1 MANIVS
7 IVVNRLTRSVDKLF
21 DYTASDELY
30 SKLKIGSM
38 VYVPFGRG
46 DNIIE
51 GFVVDFPKTSTIDK
65 LKEIVG
71 LSDESP
77 LFDEEMLSVAKF
89 MKEKYFST
97 LISAIKTIL
106 PPGMGV
112 HFDKTNE
119 KTIKGV
125 ELNVTYDDAYSYLEL
140 LRDKAPMQTR
150 VLELM
155 IQNDFVSYSDIC
167 MITGCSKSVVKSLIL
182 KEVLAETE
190 ISVLRNP
197 INYDS
202 IKTTVP
208 HEPNNEQKIAIDI
221 ISEATEFKT
230 FMLYGVTGSGKTE
243 VFLQCIEKQ
252 LKNSKTAIVLVPEI
266 SLTPQIIE
274 RFVSRFGK
282 KVAVLHSRLSAGE
295 RSDEYRRI
303 KSGEASVVVGV
314 RSAIFAPV
322 KNLGIIIIDEEHEST
337 YKSENL
343 PAYHAREVA
352 EFRAEYNN
360 IPLVLSSATPD
371 ISSFYKAKTG
381 EYELICLTQRAN
393 KKALPSVEVVD
404 MRQELINGNR
414 SIISEKLRHEIEKN
428 LQNEEQTVLFLN
440 RRGFS
445 SFVSCRSCGY
455 TVKCKR
461 CNISLTY
468 HKSNESLTCHYCG
481 YTIKN
486 PKTCPECSSTYIK
499 HFGVGTQRVEEEIKE
514 IFPDATILRMDVD
527 TTTRKTSHGEILN
540 KFQNEKIDILIG
552 TQMVAKGLDFP
563 SVTLVGVL
571 AADIGLNLNDFRS
584 GERTFDLVTQV
595 CGRAGRGEISG
606 RAIVQTY
613 TPENDIILHAKKQ
626 NYLAFYENE
635 IKLRQIL
642 RYPPFCDI
650 ISILFTASSNG
661 AVSVYAQKIRNYIER
676 AFLLNNVIDNVDV
689 LGPTP
694 SNLSRINNK
703 YRWRILIKCNINDKI
718 KIIINNL
725 IKGHNKTKESKW
737 ITMHIEYNP
746 NNII

>member
-1 MANIVS
+1 MSNIVS
-7 IVVNRLTRSVDKLF
+7 VVVNRLTRSVDKLF
-21 DYTASDELY
+21 DYTAPDELY

-38 VYVPFGRG
+38 VYVPFGKG
-46 DNIIE
+46 DNVIE
-51 GFVVDFPKTSTIDK
+51 GFVVGFPETSTVDS
-65 LKEIVG
+65 LKEIVAIS
-71 LSDESP
+71 SDEP
-77 LFDEEMLSVAKF
+77 LFDEELFAVAKF

-106 PPGMGV
+106 PPGVGV

-119 KTIKGV
+119 MFVKGV
-125 ELNVTYDDAYSYLEL
+125 ELNISYDDAYSYLEL

-155 IQNDFVSYSDIC
+155 IQNDFVSYSDVC
-167 MITGCSKSVVKSLIL
+167 MITGCSRTVIKTLVSKSILIES
-182 KEVLAETE
+182 EV
-190 ISVLRNP
+190 SVYRNP
-197 INYDS
+197 IDYDAIEQTYS
-202 IKTTVP
+202 F
-208 HEPNNEQKIAIDI
+208 EPNDEQKTAINM
-221 ISEATEFKT
+221 ISDEENFGT
-230 FMLYGVTGSGKTE
+230 FLLYGVTGSGKTE
-243 VFLQCIEKQ
+243 VFLQCIEK
-252 LKNSKTAIVLVPEI
+252 KIKDNKTAIVLVPEI

-282 KVAVLHSRLSAGE
+282 KVAVLHSKLSAGE

-303 KSGEASVVVGV
+303 KNGEVSVVIGV
-314 RSAIFAPV
+314 RSAIFAPI
-322 KNLGIIIIDEEHEST
+322 KNLGIIIIDEEHENT

-352 EFRAEYNN
+352 QFRAQYND

-371 ISSFYKAKTG
+371 ITTFYKAQTG
-381 EYELICLTQRAN
+381 EYKLISLTKRVNQKNLPNVEL
-393 KKALPSVEVVD
+393 VD

-414 SIISEKLRHEIEKN
+414 SIISDRLREEIEKN
-428 LQNEEQTVLFLN
+428 LKNKQQTILFLN

-455 TVKCKR
+455 TAKCQR

-486 PKTCPECSSTYIK
+486 LKICPKCLSPYIR
-499 HFGVGTQRVEEEIKE
+499 HFGVGTQKVDDDIKNS
-514 IFPDATILRMDVD
+514 FPGSTTAPMGVD
-527 TTTRKTSHGEILN
+527 TTTKKSSHSDILN
-540 KFQNEKIDILIG
+540 RFKEEKTDILIG
-552 TQMVAKGLDFP
+552 TQMVTKGLDFP

-571 AADIGLNLNDFRS
+571 AADMGLNINDYRS
-584 GERTFDLVTQV
+584 GERTFDLITQV
-595 CGRAGRGEISG
+595 CGRAGRGEVAG
-606 RAIVQTY
+606 RALVQTY
-613 TPENDIILHAKKQ
+613 APENDIILHAKEQ
-626 NYLAFYENE
+626 NYIAFYENE
-635 IKLRQIL
+635 INLRQIL

-650 ISILFTASSNG
+650 ISILFTASTNNS
-661 AVSVYAQKIRNYIER
+661 VSSYAQKVRNYIER
-676 AFLLNNVIDNVDV
+676 AFLLNNIIDSSDV

-703 YRWRILIKCNINDKI
+703 YRWRILIKCNMNDKI
-718 KIIINNL
+718 KTIINNL

-746 NNII
+746 NNIV